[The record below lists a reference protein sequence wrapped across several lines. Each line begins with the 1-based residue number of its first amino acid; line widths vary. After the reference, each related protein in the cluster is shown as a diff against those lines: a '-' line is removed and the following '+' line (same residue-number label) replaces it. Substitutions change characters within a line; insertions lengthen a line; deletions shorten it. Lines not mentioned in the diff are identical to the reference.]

1 VGTIVKSIALVSL
14 VFVNLLLSGSVTFG
28 ADRQQPNSNGD
39 LDSDTTT
46 RTIRVAAQVVVDD
59 SAGGARPERRVGA
72 FTIPK
77 DTLGV
82 DIKYDFNDPNIE
94 ISSTKLGGGNVFSVT
109 ENRYLRELESV
120 QILVLPPG
128 EYTFEVGGT
137 PGSKGELTITVAPG
151 TPLSTT
157 RTNNP
162 SNTVPPPTG
171 TTVTPPGPSDDEQI
185 AETSK
190 AIERSWS
197 GQYTIEKITGNV
209 SGMGQVLGKRAMQI
223 KFERDEMGM
232 NARGAVWMPPAW
244 FGNAGG
250 GIVEPGQVVRF
261 HVLSKQFERGVLSI
275 FYKGI
280 YDPKSGTIKGTLI
293 GYRPKGESSEAV
305 FEGTWYLNPR

>member
-1 VGTIVKSIALVSL
+1 MKSATLLSF
-14 VFVNLLLSGSVTFG
+14 VFVNLLLSGSVAQT
-28 ADRQQPNSNGD
+28 ADRQQPNSSD
-39 LDSDTTT
+39 DSEAGVTTK
-46 RTIRVAAQVVVDD
+46 TIRVAAQVVVDN
-59 SAGGARPERRVGA
+59 SSGRSRLERRVGT

-82 DIKYDFNDPNIE
+82 DLKYEFNDPNVD
-94 ISSTKLGGGNVFSVT
+94 ISSIKLGGGNVFSVT

-120 QILVLPPG
+120 QIHALPPG

-137 PGSKGELTITVAPG
+137 PGAKGTLSVTIAPG

-157 RTNNP
+157 RTNN
-162 SNTVPPPTG
+162 SSGTVPPPTD
-171 TTVTPPGPSDDEQI
+171 TAVIPPGKSNDDQI
-185 AETSK
+185 AETWK

-209 SGMGQVLGKRAMQI
+209 SGMGQVLGKRALQI
-223 KFERDEMGM
+223 KFERNETGA

-250 GIVEPGQVVRF
+250 GIVDPGQVVRF
-261 HVLSKQFERGVLSI
+261 YVLSKQFEHGVLSI
-275 FYKGI
+275 YFNGI

-293 GYRPKGESSEAV
+293 GYRPKGESSEPV
-305 FEGTWYLNPR
+305 FEGTWYLNSR

>member
-1 VGTIVKSIALVSL
+1 MKSLTLRSL
-14 VFVNLLLSGSVTFG
+14 VFVNLLSSGLAYAT
-28 ADRQQPNSNGD
+28 DRQQSKSSGAAETD
-39 LDSDTTT
+39 ATTE
-46 RTIRVAAQVVVDD
+46 TIRVSAQVAAGD

-72 FTIPK
+72 FTIPQG
-77 DTLGV
+77 TLGV
-82 DIKYDFNDPNIE
+82 DLKYGFIDPNVE
-94 ISSTKLGGGNVFSVT
+94 ISSTKLGDGNIFSVT
-109 ENRYLRELESV
+109 ENRYLRELGSV
-120 QILVLPPG
+120 QILALPPG
-128 EYTFEVGGT
+128 EYTFEIGGT
-137 PGSKGELTITVAPG
+137 PGSTGDLTISVVPG
-151 TPLSTT
+151 TPLPPT
-157 RTNNP
+157 RTNPPP
-162 SNTVPPPTG
+162 STVPPPTD
-171 TTVTPPGPSDDEQI
+171 TAVIPPGQSDEDQI

-250 GIVEPGQVVRF
+250 GLVEPGQVVRF
-261 HVLSKQFERGVLSI
+261 YVLSQPFEHGKLSI
-275 FYKGI
+275 YYKGL
-280 YDPKSGTIKGTLI
+280 YDPKSGTLKGTLI